1 MKKTI
6 LALLCIAGITF
17 HALSQD
23 TMVVNLLKAPVSPVA
38 QLLNFSPSIIEKP
51 SDIPALWISIQNATN
66 NFSKLPNSYAVDLS
80 PAEIFKSKNQTLES
94 LRQNTG
100 VFQAIGQTFVLSL
113 GFQQF
118 TDSTTKITY
127 PKTGIGFKTSLIRPA
142 WADTTQKMYDQ
153 LTASEDSLVDLL
165 SHTDSL
171 VEHDDT
177 VVKLRNQLK
186 TMFDAHQDTTQAYKT
201 LHDLYMSTKAQ
212 KYSVYHAQLEDDL
225 TARIKTFASKF
236 IIVRHGFSLDLAGG
250 FTAAFPTNRIDNS
263 VADKAGVWLTG
274 GWVGIKKT
282 MSVLGI
288 VRYLY
293 QPDSIFA
300 DFTGKV
306 PTAKVSTLDAGLGFN
321 YTSKDTKLN
330 VGLEGVYRGVLN
342 KNTTVTPSWH
352 VVLNASYNLGNN
364 KLLSLNFGRDFNGVL
379 ESGGNLIAGINLIL
393 GFGGGKTIP
402 TSSKA
407 AK

>member
-6 LALLCIAGITF
+6 LILLCFTGIF
-17 HALSQD
+17 YHAFCQD

-38 QLLNFSPSIIEKP
+38 QMLNFSPSIIEKP
-51 SDIPALWISIQNATN
+51 SDIPALWLSIQNASN

-94 LRQNTG
+94 LRQNAG
-100 VFQAIGQTFVLSL
+100 AWQAVGQTFVLSL

-118 TDSTTKITY
+118 TDSTTKVTY
-127 PKTGIGFKTSLIRPA
+127 PKTGLGFKTSIIRPA
-142 WADTTQKMYDQ
+142 WDDTTTIMYYS
-153 LTASEDSLVDLL
+153 LTNREDSLVDLL
-165 SHTDSL
+165 MQKDSL
-171 VEHDDT
+171 VEHDTT
-177 VVKLRNQLK
+177 VVRLRAQLK
-186 TMFDAHQDTTQAYKT
+186 TMFDAHQDTSQAYKT
-201 LHDLYMSTKAQ
+201 LHARYINTKIQKDSLYRS
-212 KYSVYHAQLEDDL
+212 QLEKDV
-225 TARIKTFASKF
+225 AGRIKTTASTFA
-236 IIVRHGFSLDLAGG
+236 IIRHGFSLDLAGG

-263 VADKAGVWLTG
+263 VADKAGLWLTG

-282 MSVLGI
+282 ISILGI
-288 VRYLY
+288 ARWLY

-300 DFTGKV
+300 DSTGKV
-306 PTAKVSTLDAGLGFN
+306 PTAKVSTLDAGVSFN

-330 VGLEGVYRGVLN
+330 VALEGVYRSVLN
-342 KNTTVTPSWH
+342 KNTPITPSWH

-379 ESGGNLIAGINLIL
+379 ASGGNLIAGINLIL

-402 TSSKA
+402 TSKA